1 MKFDVYFLLFEV
13 FFTVMILGGML
24 YILNCFEIVSNLM
37 TGKIRGR
44 KISFRVVNEYLLS
57 RTVLLLAQKRAYHYK
72 EHELIIWLGCRL
84 LFVLSLLIV
93 LILPLTTSFLELQ
106 ENFNFYHN
114 HEYGL
119 LWVFFYLIGFP
130 LFMILMDL
138 TSQDKHVFF
147 NGVNMLS
154 KLFLQMLPLFL
165 VLVSLIINTQSASI
179 EQIVNGQQAFIEI
192 KAGSWG
198 LVRQPLGAI
207 VFFLYALFFIEI
219 FSLNTSTDFMIKTQK
234 NCLTGID
241 KFFYESSVK
250 AYAII
255 WVLLIIFFYM
265 GGVPSF
271 PWLDQLKLV
280 NIILYKVIL
289 LISLWF
295 KFGLVLF
302 IIYFLKWFF
311 YSFKNRCFWEK
322 NWYIIL
328 PMATLDLII
337 TLVIVYSRY

>member
-1 MKFDVYFLLFEV
+1 MKIDAYFLLIEIFY
-13 FFTVMILGGML
+13 TVMILGGML
-24 YILNCFEIVSNLM
+24 YILNYFEIVSNVM
-37 TGKIRGR
+37 TGKIQGR
-44 KISFRVVNEYLLS
+44 KISFRMVNEYLFS
-57 RTVLLLAQKRAYHYK
+57 RTVLLLAQKRTYHYK
-72 EHELIIWLGCRL
+72 EHESLVWLGCRV
-84 LFVLSLLIV
+84 LFILSLSIV
-93 LILPLTTSFLELQ
+93 IVLPLTPSFLGSQ
-106 ENFNFYHN
+106 EYFNFYQN

-130 LFMILMDL
+130 LLIIFMDL

-147 NGVNMLS
+147 DGVNMLS

-198 LVRQPLGAI
+198 IVRQPLAAI
-207 VFFLYALFFIEI
+207 VFFLYALFFIEV
-219 FSLNTSTDFMIKTQK
+219 FSFNTSIDFMIKTQK

-241 KFFYESSVK
+241 KFFYDSSLK
-250 AYAII
+250 SYAIAWI
-255 WVLLIIFFYM
+255 LLIILFYM

-271 PWLDQLKLV
+271 PWLDQLRSV
-280 NIILYKVIL
+280 NILLYKVLL

-295 KFGLVLF
+295 KFGFILS

-311 YSFKNRCFWEK
+311 YSFKNRYFWEK
-322 NWYIIL
+322 SWYFIL
-328 PMATLDLII
+328 PMATVDLVT
-337 TLVIVYSRY
+337 TLVIVYNRY

>member
-1 MKFDVYFLLFEV
+1 MKFDAYFIFVEM
-13 FFTVMILGGML
+13 FFIVMILGGGL
-24 YILNCFEIVSNLM
+24 YILNYFETVYDLL
-37 TGKIRGR
+37 TGKIQGR
-44 KISFRVVNEYLLS
+44 KVSFRVVNEYLFS
-57 RTVLLLAQKRAYHYK
+57 RTVLLLAQKRTYHYK
-72 EHELIIWLGCRL
+72 ENELIIWLGCRL
-84 LFVLSLLIV
+84 LFVFSLSII
-93 LILPLTTSFLELQ
+93 LILPLAISFFELQ
-106 ENFNFYHN
+106 EYFNFYQN

-130 LFMILMDL
+130 LFIILMDL

-147 NGVNMLS
+147 NGVNTLP

-165 VLVSLIINTQSASI
+165 VMISLIINTQSASI
-179 EQIVNGQQAFIEI
+179 EQIVSGQQAFIEI

-198 LVRQPLGAI
+198 IVRQPLGAM

-219 FSLNTSTDFMIKTQK
+219 FSSSTAIDFMIKTQK

-250 AYAII
+250 TYAII

-271 PWLDQLKLV
+271 PWLDQLKSV
-280 NIILYKVIL
+280 NIILYKAIL
-289 LISLWF
+289 LVSLWF
-295 KFGLVLF
+295 KFGLILSL
-302 IIYFLKWFF
+302 IYFLKWFF
-311 YSFKNRCFWEK
+311 YSFKNRYFWEK

-328 PMATLDLII
+328 PIATLDLIT